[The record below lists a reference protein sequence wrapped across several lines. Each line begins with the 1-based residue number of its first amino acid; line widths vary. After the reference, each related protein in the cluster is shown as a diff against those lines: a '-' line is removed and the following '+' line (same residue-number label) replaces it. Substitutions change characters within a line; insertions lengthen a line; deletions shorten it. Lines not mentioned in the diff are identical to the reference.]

1 MPAHSNLPLQLTSF
15 IGREREI
22 AGLKRLLE
30 TARLLTLTGPGG
42 AGKTRLALQV
52 ANELREQYDDGVWFV
67 DLASVADGSL
77 VPYVAA
83 TALGVR
89 EQRGHDT
96 LDSLIDFC
104 RPQQLLL
111 LFDNCE
117 HLVEACASLANALL
131 CACPDLTV
139 LATSRQSLRLLGE
152 VCWQV
157 PPLSVPEEATGPNG
171 FPDTRGIAESE
182 AVRLFLERAQ
192 LRCPDLTVTAQNASS
207 LVQICRQL
215 DGLPLA
221 IELAA
226 ARVNVLS
233 VEEIAA
239 RLEKSP
245 NLLSGRMQ
253 GLPPRQQ
260 TLQAAID
267 WSYDLLDSDEKK
279 MLRTLSVFAGAF
291 MLRDVLAVCPMGPEW
306 DELDVLNLLGR
317 LVDKSLAVVEQR
329 GGESYF
335 RLLHTIRQY
344 ALEKLTASGELAAV
358 TNQHLGWYLHTA
370 ELLNSQF
377 TTTSDPAVLN
387 RMEEE
392 LPNFRAAL
400 AWAVESE
407 SGVDE
412 EAALH
417 LAVALRPVWY
427 GRCYYT
433 EGREQLLRALAKAQS
448 GRCTPVR
455 AAALNAL
462 GFIARIQGD
471 FASAQALLEDG
482 LQTFRELQDRSG
494 EARTLVNLG
503 FVACGLNQLAR
514 AQSCFEQVYEIA
526 VGLGEQLRLATAL
539 NGMGEVA
546 RLQGKYREARP
557 FYEQSLEIYRAND
570 WPTEIP
576 FVLIN
581 LGHVAHHEGDYV
593 AARAY
598 FDESLAIACEYDF
611 RLPIAWSLVGL
622 GGVAAARG
630 QPRRAARL
638 YGAAQAISS
647 AIAAALNPA
656 DRAQYAHYI
665 EFSRKQLAAPAWEQ
679 AWTEGEAM
687 NLKQAIAYAHEDSTL
702 PEFATHTAREP
713 KPDSIELTR
722 REAEI
727 LRLLREGY
735 SNSQIAE
742 RLFVST
748 NTVRAHLYSI
758 YSKLGVSNRVA
769 AVRLAREH

>member
-22 AGLKRLLE
+22 AGVKRLLE
-30 TARLLTLTGPGG
+30 SARLLTLTGPGG

-52 ANELREQYDDGVWFV
+52 ANELRDQYDDGAWFV
-67 DLASVADGSL
+67 DLASVSDESL

-89 EQRGHDT
+89 EQRGQDT
-96 LDSLIDFC
+96 LDSLVDFC
-104 RPQQLLL
+104 RPQHLLL

-117 HLVEACASLANALL
+117 HLVEACGALANTLL

-157 PPLSVPEEATGPNG
+157 PPLSVPEEAAGPQ
-171 FPDTRGIAESE
+171 GIAESE

-192 LRCPDLTVTAQNASS
+192 LRCPELTVTAQNASA
-207 LVQICRQL
+207 LAQICRQL

-245 NLLSGRMQ
+245 SLLSGRTQ
-253 GLPPRQQ
+253 GLSPRQQ

-267 WSYDLLDSDEKK
+267 WSYDLLDSGEKE
-279 MLRTLSVFAGAF
+279 MLRALSIFAGSF
-291 MLRDVLAVCPMGPEW
+291 TLRDVLAVCPMGPKW

-358 TNQHLGWYLHTA
+358 ANQHLSWYLHTA

-377 TTTSDPAVLN
+377 MTTSDPAVLN
-387 RMEEE
+387 RIEEE

-400 AWAVESE
+400 AWAVEGGSN
-407 SGVDE
+407 VDE
-412 EAALH
+412 EAALQ

-448 GRCTPVR
+448 GRCTPAR

-462 GFIARIQGD
+462 GFIERIQGD
-471 FASAQALLEDG
+471 FASAQVLLEDG
-482 LQTFRELQDRSG
+482 LQAFRELQDRSG
-494 EARTLVNLG
+494 ESRTLVNLG
-503 FVACGLNQLAR
+503 FVACGLNQLAL

-526 VGLGEQLRLATAL
+526 VSLGEQLRLATAL

-576 FVLIN
+576 FVLIS

-611 RLPIAWSLVGL
+611 RLPIAWSLVGM
-622 GGVAAARG
+622 GGVAAALG

-656 DRAQYAHYI
+656 DRAQYAHYVEI
-665 EFSRKQLAAPAWEQ
+665 SRKQLAAPPWEQ
-679 AWTEGEAM
+679 AWAEGQAM
-687 NLKQAIAYAHEDSTL
+687 NLKQTIAYAQEDSTL
-702 PEFATHTAREP
+702 PELATQAARAP
-713 KPDSIELTR
+713 KPASTELSR
-722 REAEI
+722 REVEI